1 MLKRAPHMGCM
12 CHVWVVEGRREKR
25 LQRASVGGGR
35 SRKVLK
41 CFELLGGALF
51 SSWQGLV
58 IGLKRAPHMGCM
70 MPSVEGLRENRS
82 EEGTPYAVGVHVAW
96 RS

>member
-35 SRKVLK
+35 FLD
-41 CFELLGGALF
+41 CLGVPF
-51 SSWQGLV
+51 FYPWQGLV
-58 IGLKRAPHMGCM
+58 AGLKRAPHMGCM
-70 MPSVEGLRENRS
+70 MPSVEGTREKGLQRV
-82 EEGTPYAVGVHVAW
+82 ELPD
-96 RS
+96 